1 MWTRKHLKHQAKK
14 SLKSNYQKMVSV
26 CFLIAFL
33 TTSFASS
40 TSIFRQFRPGL
51 QTIFVQTHLNFP
63 DVSNSSIAADTLHH
77 VFQISL
83 SDSPLASLFEHMLN
97 IYTSGRSFLFAALKA
112 VNEAF
117 HDPFSTSFFLLLL
130 GVLLSFLYTV
140 FIQNVLL
147 IGEARFFLEA
157 RTYQKTTIGKLFF
170 LYKVNFFSHPAW
182 IMTCRCVFQ
191 TFWNLTFIGGIIK
204 KYEYSMI
211 PYILAEN
218 PTMGQK
224 DAFFLSRQLMRGN
237 KWRMFLL
244 HLSFIG
250 WSILSL
256 LTFGILDFLFV
267 NPYQTATDAELYMT
281 LRKNYIRSRAPR
293 YELFNDPLLEQELS
307 DDELLIRKALYDDSE
322 GPYTKIAYFEPHQYP
337 AFLFSVQ
344 PPVRAVHQP
353 MAPTA
358 SYHPL
363 TLASL
368 FFLFSILGWIL
379 ETLSYLTMEGVFL
392 NRSILLGPWIPLY
405 GICGVLSVTMLHR
418 FAKNPIL
425 AFCMNGLLYSVIGYL
440 SDFTVQMIWHADLH
454 KISQYFCPSLLP
466 PFFADAMFLGL
477 IGCACQYF
485 IAPKWKQITRKI
497 PLWFLLCV
505 CVLLGMLMLL
515 DVFFAF
521 YR

>member
-1 MWTRKHLKHQAKK
+1 
-14 SLKSNYQKMVSV
+14 
-26 CFLIAFL
+26 
-33 TTSFASS
+33 
-40 TSIFRQFRPGL
+40 
-51 QTIFVQTHLNFP
+51 
-63 DVSNSSIAADTLHH
+63 
-77 VFQISL
+77 
-83 SDSPLASLFEHMLN
+83 
-97 IYTSGRSFLFAALKA
+97 
-112 VNEAF
+112 
-117 HDPFSTSFFLLLL
+117 
-130 GVLLSFLYTV
+130 
-140 FIQNVLL
+140 
-147 IGEARFFLEA
+147 
-157 RTYQKTTIGKLFF
+157 
-170 LYKVNFFSHPAW
+170 
-182 IMTCRCVFQ
+182 
-191 TFWNLTFIGGIIK
+191 
-204 KYEYSMI
+204 
-211 PYILAEN
+211 
-218 PTMGQK
+218 
-224 DAFFLSRQLMRGN
+224 
-237 KWRMFLL
+237 
-244 HLSFIG
+244 
-250 WSILSL
+250 
-256 LTFGILDFLFV
+256 
-267 NPYQTATDAELYMT
+267 MT

-353 MAPTA
+353 LAPTG

-466 PFFADAMFLGL
+466 PFFADAVFLGL
-477 IGCACQYF
+477 IGCTCQYF
-485 IAPKWKQITRKI
+485 IAPKWKQVTRKT

>member
-1 MWTRKHLKHQAKK
+1 MSKEEAPQLVAGIDDKIPVGK
-14 SLKSNYQKMVSV
+14 SIVL
-26 CFLIAFL
+26 
-33 TTSFASS
+33 
-40 TSIFRQFRPGL
+40 GL
-51 QTIFVQTHLNFP
+51 QHI
-63 DVSNSSIAADTLHH
+63 
-77 VFQISL
+77 L
-83 SDSPLASLFEHMLN
+83 SMDLYIMPLILGGAIGLQGGNL
-97 IYTSGRSFLFAALKA
+97 
-112 VNEAF
+112 
-117 HDPFSTSFFLLLL
+117 SFFLQMSFFACGIATLLQSGMFMKYPIAQGPSYVPLGALCMIGATMGIPTMIGSLIPGALIVILL
-130 GVLLSFLYTV
+130 GVT
-140 FIQNVLL
+140 
-147 IGEARFFLEA
+147 
-157 RTYQKTTIGKLFF
+157 KLFSKF
-170 LYKVNFFSHPAW
+170 IRKAIPP
-182 IMTCRCVFQ
+182 
-191 TFWNLTFIGGIIK
+191 FIGGIIK

-218 PTMGQK
+218 PTMGRK

-353 MAPTA
+353 LAPTG

-368 FFLFSILGWIL
+368 FFLFSILG
-379 ETLSYLTMEGVFL
+379 
-392 NRSILLGPWIPLY
+392 
-405 GICGVLSVTMLHR
+405 
-418 FAKNPIL
+418 
-425 AFCMNGLLYSVIGYL
+425 
-440 SDFTVQMIWHADLH
+440 
-454 KISQYFCPSLLP
+454 
-466 PFFADAMFLGL
+466 
-477 IGCACQYF
+477 
-485 IAPKWKQITRKI
+485 
-497 PLWFLLCV
+497 
-505 CVLLGMLMLL
+505 
-515 DVFFAF
+515 
-521 YR
+521 